1 MSATPRATPAAR
13 PPSIEPPPTAAAPT
27 ITGAAPAVAAA
38 TAPADSTEPAAS
50 PSPART
56 SPPSSSASSPASL
69 PGGFDR
75 APLPAGPT
83 TGSLPAVPA
92 PRGLARVFAMP
103 DLHGPR
109 IRVGVLWG
117 VVLAGAFWAGLPWLG
132 ALYGLIAAIAA
143 LQAGREW
150 RKVGSQP
157 NRLVAALGA
166 GGMPVAAIWGV
177 GLTGAVAIAVVV
189 LALVAA
195 LLRRRRRKPFLSSA
209 GMTVRIS
216 VFVGLAAASPVLM
229 YRTSI
234 VGALLLIGFVT
245 AFDVGN
251 FMVGAE
257 AATPLPGIFAG
268 LIVVGVGAFA
278 ISVLV
283 SVFELEPF
291 ADAQHPWIFG
301 GVVGLCA
308 PFGEVAAS
316 LTLPAASAEAPALR
330 RLDSLMVAGPAFL
343 VLFWSYLGVA

>member
-1 MSATPRATPAAR
+1 MSATPRATPATRA
-13 PPSIEPPPTAAAPT
+13 PVAEPGPTAASPVVSSAD
-27 ITGAAPAVAAA
+27 TGAVG
-38 TAPADSTEPAAS
+38 
-50 PSPART
+50 R
-56 SPPSSSASSPASL
+56 PSSAA

-117 VVLAGAFWAGLPWLG
+117 LVLAGAFWAGLPWLG

-157 NRLVAALGA
+157 SRFVAALGA
-166 GGMPVAAIWGV
+166 GCMPVAAIWGV
-177 GLTGAVAIAVVV
+177 GLTGAVAIAIPV
-189 LALVAA
+189 LALIAA
-195 LLRRRRRKPFLSSA
+195 LLRRKRRKPFLSSA

-278 ISVLV
+278 VSVLV

-291 ADAQHPWIFG
+291 ADEQHPWIFG